1 MMRIFISGFGT
12 VGQGTMETVLLKD
25 ADIQEITGDRA
36 VIVGVTDSR
45 SYVVKEDGLCC
56 ASVLDN
62 KRNNGM
68 VGSDMKNGRSTID
81 IMQMIE
87 FDTLIEAS
95 PTNVETG
102 GEGLRNIRWALEN
115 GKNVITVNKGP
126 LALEFAELM
135 AIAKEKGCQLK
146 FEGSVG
152 GAMPIINLCNDA
164 LAGQKIRSIQGIFN
178 GTCNF
183 ILSRMDGGLPFD
195 HALKEAQ
202 QLGYAETD
210 PTNDI
215 EGYDSASKV
224 VILANSVFG
233 VNAKFKDVAI
243 TGITAVTS
251 EAIALAR
258 ESGMVIRL
266 IGEVSKDKLEVSPR
280 LIPKGH
286 PLSISGSLNTAL
298 INTDLA
304 GPVTVSGRGAGRKET
319 ASAILSDLI
328 AIMKTQKN

>member
-1 MMRIFISGFGT
+1 MKIFISGFGT
-12 VGQGTMETVLLKD
+12 VGQGIMETILLKD
-25 ADIQEITGDRA
+25 MDIQNITGDKA
-36 VIVGVTDSR
+36 VIVGVTDSK
-45 SYVVKEDGLCC
+45 SYVVKDDGVCC
-56 ASVLDN
+56 FSVLGGKN
-62 KRNNGM
+62 VTGK
-68 VGSDMKNGRSTID
+68 VGPNMKDGKTTVD
-81 IMQMIE
+81 IMKMVE

-102 GEGLRNIRWALEN
+102 GEGLVNIRWALEN

-164 LAGQKIRSIQGIFN
+164 LAGQKIKSIQGIFN

-233 VNAKFKDVAI
+233 VNAKFKDVSI

-304 GPVTVSGRGAGRKET
+304 GPITVSGRGAGRKET

>member
-1 MMRIFISGFGT
+1 MKIFISGFGT
-12 VGQGTMETVLLKD
+12 VGQGIMETILLKD
-25 ADIQEITGDRA
+25 MDIQNITGDKA
-36 VIVGVTDSR
+36 VIVGVTDSK
-45 SYVVKEDGLCC
+45 SYVVKDDGVCC
-56 ASVLDN
+56 FSVLGGKN
-62 KRNNGM
+62 VTGK
-68 VGSDMKNGRSTID
+68 VGPNMKDGKTTVD
-81 IMQMIE
+81 IMKMVE

-102 GEGLRNIRWALEN
+102 GEGLVNIRWALEN

-164 LAGQKIRSIQGIFN
+164 LAGQKIKSIQGIFN

-233 VNAKFKDVAI
+233 MNAKFKDVSI

-304 GPVTVSGRGAGRKET
+304 GPITVSGRGAGRKET